1 MPYLKKIELKGFKSF
16 GPKTATVTLDKGFTA
31 ITGPNGSGKTNIA
44 DAVLFGLGELSAR
57 RMRAASLSKLI
68 YHGYPELQV
77 KKAKSAKVV
86 IQFDNSDNRLP
97 VDTQTVTISR
107 ELNRAGQSIYRL
119 NGRRI
124 SRTHIMNILSMAG
137 ISPTGHNVVLQG
149 TITRIAEISS
159 QDRRKMISD
168 MVGIAQ
174 YDAEKAEA
182 EDKLRAAEI
191 SIRTAMGR
199 IDEVQKRVD
208 DLERE
213 RNELL
218 RFMFLQKEIKRFEAM
233 KIFGDILE
241 VQSKIDD
248 LTSKIESVRSKVEN
262 SRDLREKLRSQRYEV
277 ESEWRKLG
285 SEMIEERG
293 THLLEVQYKIG
304 EVRSKISELTT
315 KIGAGTASVDGL
327 KKVMESNT
335 LKLGSMKKEVSEN
348 RNEIRRLQRERERF
362 LVEIEEKQT
371 QYDAV
376 SNKASELR
384 ASLGEN
390 NKQIREIEEK
400 LEKHTQELINRRS
413 AVIKNRTALKVLTR
427 QLNELVKRKEKF
439 EENLDALKKS
449 YADLKIVQREQI
461 NRSKTLEKTLEK
473 RVYQE
478 ESVKIEIEQA
488 EKIADS
494 AREAVVEFAAQRE
507 MAEKVATE
515 ETALRNIEELA
526 DLGAIKGVH
535 GRLKHLIKVEKG
547 YKRAVEATS
556 AGWLDAIVVQNFDAA
571 FMCAETLKRMKL
583 GRIKIIPLEEMS
595 KINSITTPV
604 IRGINGTA
612 SSFIKCSKQFD
623 PAVSFVFG
631 DTFVAQDEKTAF
643 AASRNGHRTVT
654 VNGDL
659 YEPKGGF
666 ESGYYRAPVDYSS
679 IIPSETAVKSL
690 DEAVGALRR
699 HLSKREND
707 ISGFVEEI
715 ETIKLEIASLAET
728 TITLEGEIGRVRQNI
743 KQTRQNTKR
752 IEKYISRIKEKRAE
766 EKIKLEN
773 LRIIRNEL
781 TNEMEKLQQ
790 ELAELRLKTDPSKI
804 QEMEVQR
811 EKLGEAVIEL
821 RQNMG
826 SIETNLATL
835 ESKFQNILKVAADN
849 IRIQQ
854 RKLKKQI
861 ITVESEVEAATKE
874 KESLEKELLELERT
888 KEGLSRTVLNAKQ
901 ESKKYSIQLDDL
913 DKKLRQLDSV
923 YERSDRLYNELQF
936 NLQTNKMKMEQHN
949 LRLTELGFDKP
960 LPITPDQLE
969 SAELSLRQLRL
980 ELSRLGAVNQLSLD
994 HYAEQASRYKELSV
1008 RMNELEKEKQ
1018 SIIAFMDEIEKKK
1031 RAVFMEAFEKVNNSF
1046 RGYFSKLTGGGEAAL
1061 VLENQEDP
1069 FSGGMDMQV
1078 QFRNKASILVSGAS
1092 SGERSV
1098 SAVAFIF
1105 ALQDFMPT
1113 AFYVFDEIDAHLD
1126 PLHVSRLGDL
1136 FVELADKSQFVV
1148 VTLKP
1153 EMVSKAKKVW
1163 GIYERSGYSHIVS
1176 TKIKETI
1183 T

>member
-1 MPYLKKIELKGFKSF
+1 MPYIKKIELKGFKSF

-44 DAVLFGLGELSAR
+44 DAVLFGLGELSTR

-68 YHGYPELQV
+68 YHGYPDLQV
-77 KKAKSAKVV
+77 KKANTAKIV
-86 IQFDNSDNRLP
+86 IQFDNFDSRLP
-97 VDTQTVTISR
+97 VDTNTVTISR
-107 ELNRAGQSIYRL
+107 EINRAGQSTYRL

-124 SRTHIMNILSMAG
+124 SRTHIVNILSMAG

-159 QDRRKMISD
+159 NDRRKMISD
-168 MVGIAQ
+168 LVGIAQ

-182 EDKLRAAEI
+182 EEKLRAAEI

-218 RFMFLQKEIKRFEAM
+218 RYMFLQKEIKRFEAM

-241 VQSKIDD
+241 VQRKIADV
-248 LTSKIESVRSKVEN
+248 TSKIEAVRSKVED
-262 SRDLREKLRSQRYEV
+262 SRQMREQFRSQRHEV
-277 ESEWRKLG
+277 ETEWRKLG

-293 THLLEVQYKIG
+293 TRLLEVQYNVG

-327 KKVMESNT
+327 KKVMENNT
-335 LKLGSMKKEVSEN
+335 QKLESMKHEVTDN
-348 RNEIRRLQRERERF
+348 RNEIRRLKRERERF
-362 LVEIEEKQT
+362 LTEIAEKQS
-371 QYDAV
+371 QYDTV
-376 SNKASELR
+376 SNEASQLR

-390 NKQIREIEEK
+390 SKKIREVEEK
-400 LEKHTQELINRRS
+400 LEKHNQELANLRNDFIQS
-413 AVIKNRTALKVLTR
+413 RTSLKVLTR
-427 QLNELVKRKEKF
+427 QLNELVKRKDSF
-439 EENLDALKKS
+439 ESNLTALKKS
-449 YADLKIVQREQI
+449 YADLKTIQRDQI
-461 NRSKTLEKTLEK
+461 NRSQNLEKTIEK
-473 RVYQE
+473 KFSQE
-478 ESVKIEIEQA
+478 ESVKLEITQA
-488 EKIADS
+488 EKIAES
-494 AREAVVEFAAQRE
+494 AREAVVEFATQRE

-515 ETALRNIEELA
+515 ENALRNIEELA

-547 YKRAVEATS
+547 YNQAVEATA

-595 KINSITTPV
+595 KINSISTPM

-612 SSFIKCSKQFD
+612 SNFVTCSKKFE

-631 DTFVAQDEKTAF
+631 DTLVTNDEKTAF

-659 YEPKGGF
+659 YEAQGGF

-679 IIPSETAVKSL
+679 IIPSESAVKSL
-690 DEAVGALRR
+690 DEAVGALKR
-699 HLSKREND
+699 HLSKRESD
-707 ISGFVEEI
+707 ISGFKEEI
-715 ETIKLEIASLAET
+715 EGIRVEIASLAET
-728 TITLEGEIGRVRQNI
+728 IATLGGEIGRVRQNV
-743 KQTRQNTKR
+743 KLTRQNVKR
-752 IEKYISRIKEKRAE
+752 IEKHLTRINEKREE
-766 EKIKLEN
+766 EKTKLGV
-773 LRIIRNEL
+773 LRSQRNEL
-781 TNEMEKLQQ
+781 TKEMDNLREA
-790 ELAELRLKTDPSKI
+790 LAELRLKTDPSRI
-804 QEMEVQR
+804 QEMEIQR
-811 EKLGEAVIEL
+811 EKLGEEIMES

-826 SIETNLATL
+826 SIETNFATL
-835 ESKFQNILKVAADN
+835 ESKFGNVLKIGADN
-849 IRIQQ
+849 IRIQL
-854 RKLKKQI
+854 RKLKSQI
-861 ITVESEVEAATKE
+861 ETVENEVEVATKE
-874 KESLEKELLELERT
+874 KEVLEKELLELENS

-901 ESKKYSIQLDDL
+901 ESQKFTVQIDDI
-913 DKKLRQLDSV
+913 DKRLRQLDSV

-936 NLQTNKMKMEQHN
+936 SLQTNQMKLEQHSQ
-949 LRLTELGFDKP
+949 RLAELGYDEP
-960 LPITPDQLE
+960 LPISQEQIET
-969 SAELSLRQLRL
+969 AETSLRLLRL

-994 HYAEQASRYKELSV
+994 HYSEQASRYKELSM

-1018 SIIAFMDEIEKKK
+1018 AILAFMDEIEKKK
-1031 RAVFMEAFEKVNNSF
+1031 RAVFMEAFEKIDSSF
-1046 RGYFSKLTGGGEAAL
+1046 RRYFSKLTGGGEATL
-1061 VLENQEDP
+1061 VLENPEDP
-1069 FSGGMDMQV
+1069 FAGGMDMNV
-1078 QFRNKASILVSGAS
+1078 QFRNKASIIVSGAS

-1126 PLHVSRLGDL
+1126 PFHVSRLGDL
-1136 FVELADKSQFVV
+1136 LSEESMKSQFVV
-1148 VTLKP
+1148 ITLKP

-1163 GIYERSGYSHIVS
+1163 GIYERSGYSHVVS
-1176 TKIKETI
+1176 AKIKEAA
-1183 T
+1183 

>member
-1 MPYLKKIELKGFKSF
+1 MPYIKKIELKGFKSF

-44 DAVLFGLGELSAR
+44 DAVLFGLGELSTR

-68 YHGYPELQV
+68 YHGYPDLQV
-77 KKAKSAKVV
+77 KKANTAKIV
-86 IQFDNSDNRLP
+86 IQFDNFDSRLP
-97 VDTQTVTISR
+97 VDTNTVTISR
-107 ELNRAGQSIYRL
+107 EINRAGQSTYRL

-124 SRTHIMNILSMAG
+124 SRTHIVNILSMAG

-159 QDRRKMISD
+159 NDRRKMISD
-168 MVGIAQ
+168 LVGIAQ

-182 EDKLRAAEI
+182 EEKLRAAEI

-218 RFMFLQKEIKRFEAM
+218 RYMFLQKEIKRFEAM

-241 VQSKIDD
+241 VQRKIADV
-248 LTSKIESVRSKVEN
+248 TTKIEAVRSKVEN
-262 SRDLREKLRSQRYEV
+262 SRQMREQFRSQRHEV
-277 ESEWRKLG
+277 ETEWRKLG

-293 THLLEVQYKIG
+293 TRLLEVQYNVG

-327 KKVMESNT
+327 KKVMENNT
-335 LKLGSMKKEVSEN
+335 QKLESMKHEVTDN
-348 RNEIRRLQRERERF
+348 RNEIRRLKRERERF
-362 LVEIEEKQT
+362 LTEIAEKQS
-371 QYDAV
+371 QYDTV
-376 SNKASELR
+376 SNEASQLR

-390 NKQIREIEEK
+390 SKKIREVEEK
-400 LEKHTQELINRRS
+400 LEKHNQELANLRNDFIQS
-413 AVIKNRTALKVLTR
+413 RTSLKVLTR
-427 QLNELVKRKEKF
+427 QLNELVKRKDSF
-439 EENLDALKKS
+439 ESNLTALKKS
-449 YADLKIVQREQI
+449 YADLKTIQRDQI
-461 NRSKTLEKTLEK
+461 NLSQNLEKTIEK
-473 RVYQE
+473 KFSQE
-478 ESVKIEIEQA
+478 ESVKLEITQA
-488 EKIADS
+488 EKIAES
-494 AREAVVEFAAQRE
+494 AREAVVEFATQRE

-515 ETALRNIEELA
+515 ENALRNIEELA

-547 YKRAVEATS
+547 YNPAVEATA

-595 KINSITTPV
+595 KINSISTPM

-612 SSFIKCSKQFD
+612 SNFVTCSKKFE

-631 DTFVAQDEKTAF
+631 DTLVTNDEKTAF

-659 YEPKGGF
+659 YEAQGGF

-679 IIPSETAVKSL
+679 IIPSESAVKSL
-690 DEAVGALRR
+690 DEAVGALKR
-699 HLSKREND
+699 HLSKRESD
-707 ISGFVEEI
+707 ISGFKEEI
-715 ETIKLEIASLAET
+715 EGIRVEIASLAET
-728 TITLEGEIGRVRQNI
+728 IATLGGEIGRVRQNV
-743 KQTRQNTKR
+743 KLTRQNVKR
-752 IEKYISRIKEKRAE
+752 IEKHLTRINEKREE
-766 EKIKLEN
+766 EKTKLGV
-773 LRIIRNEL
+773 LRSQRNEL
-781 TNEMEKLQQ
+781 TKEMDNLREA
-790 ELAELRLKTDPSKI
+790 LAELRLKTDPSRI
-804 QEMEVQR
+804 QEMEIQR
-811 EKLGEAVIEL
+811 EKLGEEIMES

-826 SIETNLATL
+826 SIETNFATL
-835 ESKFQNILKVAADN
+835 ESKFGNVLKIGADN
-849 IRIQQ
+849 IRIQL
-854 RKLKKQI
+854 RKLKSQI
-861 ITVESEVEAATKE
+861 ETVENEVEVATKE
-874 KESLEKELLELERT
+874 KEVLEKELLELENS
-888 KEGLSRTVLNAKQ
+888 KEGLSRTVLNAKE
-901 ESKKYSIQLDDL
+901 ESQKFTVQIDDI
-913 DKKLRQLDSV
+913 DKRLRQLDSV

-936 NLQTNKMKMEQHN
+936 SLQTNQMKLEQHSQ
-949 LRLTELGFDKP
+949 RLAELGYDEP
-960 LPITPDQLE
+960 LPISQEQIET
-969 SAELSLRQLRL
+969 AETSLRLLRL

-994 HYAEQASRYKELSV
+994 HYSEQASRYKELSM

-1018 SIIAFMDEIEKKK
+1018 AILAFMDEIEKKK
-1031 RAVFMEAFEKVNNSF
+1031 RAVFMEAFEKIDSSF
-1046 RGYFSKLTGGGEAAL
+1046 RRYFSKLTGGGEATL
-1061 VLENQEDP
+1061 VLENPEDP
-1069 FSGGMDMQV
+1069 FAGGMDMNV

-1126 PLHVSRLGDL
+1126 PFHVSRLGDL
-1136 FVELADKSQFVV
+1136 LSEESMKSQFVV
-1148 VTLKP
+1148 ITLKP

-1163 GIYERSGYSHIVS
+1163 GIYERSGYSHVVS
-1176 TKIKETI
+1176 AKIKEAA
-1183 T
+1183 